1 MEWRPWQMRHN
12 KAQRQSA
19 DCIRT
24 HERNKGQIRAKG
36 SQRPADR
43 KCRQHRQL
51 HRSAP
56 APWSEGK
63 RQVCEPG
70 ERVAEYTVGCRKM
83 LMKLQ
88 LLTIP
93 PADMVGGRMKRLH
106 KKKSMPLVR
115 NLQKNG
121 LLDFKR
127 SLPFIRIGITFTAI
141 W

>member
-1 MEWRPWQMRHN
+1 M
-12 KAQRQSA
+12 
-19 DCIRT
+19 
-24 HERNKGQIRAKG
+24 
-36 SQRPADR
+36 
-43 KCRQHRQL
+43 
-51 HRSAP
+51 
-56 APWSEGK
+56 
-63 RQVCEPG
+63 
-70 ERVAEYTVGCRKM
+70 AEYTVGCRKM

-121 LLDFKR
+121 LLDFNR